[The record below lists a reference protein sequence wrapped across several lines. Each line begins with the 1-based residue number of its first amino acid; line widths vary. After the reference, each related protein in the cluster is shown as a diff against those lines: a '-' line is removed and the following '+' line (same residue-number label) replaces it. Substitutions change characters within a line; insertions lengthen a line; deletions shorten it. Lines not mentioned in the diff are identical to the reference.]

1 MKRNSQ
7 HTYQNEDDAARI
19 HKTTYN
25 SLHKDPLSR
34 VIPWRGVQD
43 VYNKT
48 YTTTH
53 VHLVSV
59 GVHVE
64 DAAEDGDGLGP
75 STRRRTGAGELV
87 QQEQGSRE
95 QGGSVQ

>member
-1 MKRNSQ
+1 MMQRVFIKPQFAQGSSISSNTMAWCTRRIQQ
-7 HTYQNEDDAARI
+7 H
-19 HKTTYN
+19 
-25 SLHKDPLSR
+25 
-34 VIPWRGVQD
+34 
-43 VYNKT
+43 VYNNT
-48 YTTTH
+48 HTTTH

-95 QGGSVQ
+95 QGGGVYSSVHGGATV